1 MAFEF
6 RSISDMAGD
15 VKTVLEAMT
24 DGGEPVFKDVL
35 VCRQTAYAELAQV
48 IENQV
53 ATPAAAIVPGASQQ
67 AKRGA
72 RNKRETVFTLFLI
85 GGFDSEADGAGG
97 SIQDLADSVTAE
109 FLPAGDTPNTQKV
122 INNVIWEPEAWQ
134 PVSGEPHC
142 LVAAVRLRA
151 IDFRRER

>member
-1 MAFEF
+1 MEFEF

-53 ATPAAAIVPGASQQ
+53 ATPAAVE
-67 AKRGA
+67 KNTA
-72 RNKRETVFTLFLI
+72 RN
-85 GGFDSEADGAGG
+85 SA
-97 SIQDLADSVTAE
+97 S
-109 FLPAGDTPNTQKV
+109 
-122 INNVIWEPEAWQ
+122 
-134 PVSGEPHC
+134 
-142 LVAAVRLRA
+142 AASPRPSTCA
-151 IDFRRER
+151 P